1 MTADKWKPRHEEN
14 LERIRSLRLLDDDF
28 MTICFEGEPA
38 CAQLVLR
45 IILEKPDLRVVEVH
59 TQVFVANLGKR
70 SVRLDVLAVDSAGR
84 KYDIESQREDKGA
97 GQRRARFNSSMMDA
111 KWTEKGTHFQDIPDT
126 FTIFITEND
135 VLGEDWPVYQIERCI
150 LGSGRLFQDGAHIL
164 YVNGAYRDD
173 SPVGKLMH
181 DFSCADAV
189 DMHYQTLAD
198 RVRYFKESKEGT
210 SIMCK
215 VFEEMQM
222 KSYLDGRQE
231 GRQENAVESA
241 KRMLSNGKLSPE
253 EIAEY
258 AGLSLEEV
266 LSLRQ

>member
-84 KYDIESQREDKGA
+84 KYDIEIQREDKGA

-111 KWTEKGTHFQDIPDT
+111 K
-126 FTIFITEND
+126 
-135 VLGEDWPVYQIERCI
+135 
-150 LGSGRLFQDGAHIL
+150 
-164 YVNGAYRDD
+164 
-173 SPVGKLMH
+173 
-181 DFSCADAV
+181 
-189 DMHYQTLAD
+189 
-198 RVRYFKESKEGT
+198 
-210 SIMCK
+210 
-215 VFEEMQM
+215 
-222 KSYLDGRQE
+222 
-231 GRQENAVESA
+231 
-241 KRMLSNGKLSPE
+241 
-253 EIAEY
+253 
-258 AGLSLEEV
+258 
-266 LSLRQ
+266 